1 MSENIINYKFNN
13 KNLCSSFLTYLSFNS
28 QPLRIGVEIAS
39 CFSIYIVF
47 QLFIPWGNFGISK
60 DWYSLFSW
68 LASCLTV
75 VLLDQ
80 FILSRS
86 IYTFRK
92 AYQLSLVGAYQ
103 KALLLLDQVSPY
115 NSKFFCCPEVYYHLL
130 RAEILMLS
138 ESFLAAEREI
148 KFAENYKAPKEQLI
162 ALRAKFNRLLSPENS
177 PAGALNFL
185 QNAKEAHGET
195 AIICLEEGLLLLEE
209 HQDLWKA
216 KKQFKKVVDEMQE
229 ETHFCGEKAA
239 ELAEAGLAAT
249 KLWTGE
255 AEEGLNNLN
264 KAIDK
269 LRSHA
274 LYLDTLRP
282 VLALLY
288 LERSHYLAT
297 HKEPAAS
304 CFDLRMALA
313 LCSHPNIR
321 KKAVKVQEELSSRYQ
336 VLIPI

>member
-1 MSENIINYKFNN
+1 MAEITLNYKFNN
-13 KNLCSSFLTYLSFNS
+13 KNPISGFLTYLSFNS
-28 QPLRIGVEIAS
+28 QPLRIGIELAF
-39 CFSIYIVF
+39 CFSIFIFF
-47 QLFIPWGNFGISK
+47 QVVIPWGKFGVSK
-60 DWYSLFSW
+60 DWYKLFSW
-68 LASCLTV
+68 IASCTTV
-75 VLLDQ
+75 VFLDH
-80 FILSRS
+80 FVLSRS

-103 KALLLLDQVSPY
+103 KALILLDRVSPY
-115 NSKFFCCPEVYYHLL
+115 SSKFFCCPEVYYHLL

-138 ESFLAAEREI
+138 ESFLAAEKEI

-162 ALRAKFNRLLSPENS
+162 SLRTKFNRLVSAENS
-177 PAGALNFL
+177 TLGALNFL
-185 QNAKEAHGET
+185 KEAKATHGET

-209 HQDLWKA
+209 HQNLWQA
-216 KKQFKKVVDEMQE
+216 KKQFKKVAEEMQE
-229 ETHFCGEKAA
+229 ETHHCGEKTS
-239 ELAEAGLAAT
+239 ELAQAGLAAT

-255 AEEGLNNLN
+255 AEEGLNLLN

-297 HKEPAAS
+297 HKEPGAA

-321 KKAVKVQEELSSRYQ
+321 KKAFKIQEELSVRYQ
-336 VLIPI
+336 VMIPL